1 VADSRPIGVFDSGVG
16 GLTVV
21 RAVLDLLPR
30 ERILYLGDNAR
41 FPYGPRPNEEI
52 RAYALEIAAYLVS
65 RDVKMLVVACN
76 SVEVTAIRD
85 VADAAGVPVI
95 GVVEPG
101 ARAGVN
107 ATRNGRIGVIA
118 TEATIRSGA
127 YDVAV
132 ASARTSARV
141 FSRACPAFVG
151 FVERGDTSSDALLSV
166 AREYLEPLREEGVD
180 TLILG
185 CTHYPMLSGLIQYVI
200 GDEIVLVSS
209 AEETAKDVY
218 AALVEADLLRPAA
231 DAPEHEFL
239 TTGDPQRFRALAHH
253 FLGPDV
259 GRVAS
264 TGLGAAESRG
274 ADAREAEHGGA
285 DQVADA
291 RAVDPNQSEP
301 SWS

>member
-1 VADSRPIGVFDSGVG
+1 MGDSRPIGVFDSGVG

-21 RAVLDLLPR
+21 RAILDLLPQ
-30 ERILYLGDNAR
+30 ERILYLGDNGR

-52 RAYALEIAAYLVS
+52 RSFALDIAGYLVG

-76 SVEVTAIRD
+76 SVEVAAIRD
-85 VADAAGVPVI
+85 VADAAGVPVV

-101 ARAGVN
+101 ARAGLR

-118 TEATIRSGA
+118 TEATVRSGA
-127 YDVAV
+127 YETAV
-132 ASARTSARV
+132 ASADASARV

-151 FVERGDTSSDALLSV
+151 FVEAGDTSSDALLCV
-166 AREYLEPLREEGVD
+166 AREYLEPLKAEGVD

-200 GDEIVLVSS
+200 GPEVVLVSS

-218 AALVEADLLRPAA
+218 ATLVQADVLRDERGDPQ
-231 DAPEHEFL
+231 HEFV
-239 TTGDPQRFRALAHH
+239 TTGDPAAFIAIAHH

-264 TGLGAAESRG
+264 VPVARVKAEDAA
-274 ADAREAEHGGA
+274 A
-285 DQVADA
+285 A
-291 RAVDPNQSEP
+291 RAVATRRRKAT
-301 SWS
+301 WS